1 MFLNFFIFIFWA
13 LLGQI
18 KLSSQKTID
27 VVINADQP
35 IGDLRPLWTSTGFSP
50 EEARS
55 HDKNVSAILSRM
67 DTFLN
72 LKLIGSLPLGAMQQV
87 CYDRVSKVVA
97 DHYDLIKLF
106 SHQSEF
112 LHLKRK
118 TALIWG
124 IQ

>member
-18 KLSSQKTID
+18 KLSSQTTID

-55 HDKNVSAILSRM
+55 HEKNVSAILSRM

-72 LKLIGSLPLGAMQQV
+72 LKLIGSLPTGAMQQV
-87 CYDRVSKVVA
+87 CLS
-97 DHYDLIKLF
+97 LII
-106 SHQSEF
+106 
-112 LHLKRK
+112 R
-118 TALIWG
+118 G
-124 IQ
+124 CN

>member
-13 LLGQI
+13 FCQI
-18 KLSSQKTID
+18 NLSSQTTID

-55 HDKNVSAILSRM
+55 HEKNVSAILSRM

-72 LKLIGSLPLGAMQQV
+72 LKLIGSLPTGAMQQV
-87 CYDRVSKVVA
+87 CLS
-97 DHYDLIKLF
+97 LII
-106 SHQSEF
+106 
-112 LHLKRK
+112 R
-118 TALIWG
+118 G
-124 IQ
+124 CN

>member
-13 LLGQI
+13 FCQI
-18 KLSSQKTID
+18 QLSSQTTTID

-72 LKLIGSLPLGAMQQV
+72 LKLIGTLPIGAMQQV
-87 CYDRVSKVVA
+87 CLY
-97 DHYDLIKLF
+97 
-106 SHQSEF
+106 
-112 LHLKRK
+112 
-118 TALIWG
+118 
-124 IQ
+124 